1 MSAYMAGSGAH
12 LGLLENHVGET
23 STMTAHD
30 SGARIWASLA
40 VTPSSGLMFVVGVL
54 LAGALAGEFIAATTR
69 LPRVVG
75 YTLAG
80 CVAAAFGHGVAMP
93 LGGAAQVVTDLAVGV
108 LLFEI
113 GCRVHLRWLQRN
125 PGLAAMSLAEALLS
139 AVAVAAVLRL
149 FDVGWQT
156 AVACAILAMPA
167 PAAVSGRVA
176 LELGAEGQVTQRATL
191 LTALNTV
198 YAVVALTLMRT
209 WWAADDGGS
218 LHQALAGLAIS
229 LLTTAILSLLLAG
242 AVYLAARRLD
252 LRNES
257 AALLLFG
264 LVVFA
269 LVVARALGVSTLLM
283 PLLAGLLLRNSSERP
298 WVWPR
303 HFGTSGGALVLML
316 FVIVG
321 SAWTPQILV
330 AGGFAALGLLA
341 ARFVAKTAA
350 IVALSPWAGASWR
363 QGLALSITMTPLSA
377 TALVMLSE
385 LMRAEPQ
392 LAAGAV
398 PIILVS
404 IAVLELSGPIA
415 VQLALRL
422 AGELPPPPT
431 RRQAKE
437 GRP

>member
-1 MSAYMAGSGAH
+1 
-12 LGLLENHVGET
+12 
-23 STMTAHD
+23 MTALD
-30 SGARIWASLA
+30 SGARVWAGLA
-40 VTPSSGLMFVVGVL
+40 VTPSSELMFIVGVL

-80 CVAAAFGHGVAMP
+80 CFAAAFGHGVAMP
-93 LGGAAQVVTDLAVGV
+93 LGGAAQTVTDLALGL

-113 GCRVHLRWLQRN
+113 GSRVHLRWLKRN
-125 PGLAAMSLAEALLS
+125 PGLAVTSLAEALLS
-139 AVAVAAVLRL
+139 AVAVAFVLRL

-156 AVACAILAMPA
+156 TVACAILAMPA

-191 LTALNTV
+191 LTALNTL
-198 YAVVALTLMRT
+198 YAVVALILMRT

-218 LHQALAGLAIS
+218 LPQALAGLAIS
-229 LLTTAILSLLLAG
+229 LMTTLGVAALLAG
-242 AVYLAARRLD
+242 ATYLAARRLD

-264 LVVFA
+264 LVAFA
-269 LVVARALGVSTLLM
+269 IVAARSIGVSTLLM
-283 PLLAGLLLRNSSERP
+283 PLLAGLLLRNTSERP

-321 SAWTPQILV
+321 SAWSPKILV
-330 AGGFAALGLLA
+330 AGGFAALALLA
-341 ARFVAKTAA
+341 TRFAVKTLV
-350 IVALSPWAGASWR
+350 IVALSRWSGASWR

-385 LMRAEPQ
+385 LMRAEPE

-398 PIILVS
+398 PIILAS
-404 IAVLELSGPIA
+404 IAVLELIGPIA
-415 VQLALRL
+415 VQFALRL
-422 AGELPPPPT
+422 AGELPPAPKRAPPN
-431 RRQAKE
+431 KE
-437 GRP
+437 AS

>member
-1 MSAYMAGSGAH
+1 
-12 LGLLENHVGET
+12 
-23 STMTAHD
+23 MTALD
-30 SGARIWASLA
+30 SGARVWAGLA
-40 VTPSSGLMFVVGVL
+40 VTPSSELMFIVGVL

-80 CVAAAFGHGVAMP
+80 CFAGAFGHGVAMP
-93 LGGAAQVVTDLAVGV
+93 LGGAAQTVTDLALGL

-113 GCRVHLRWLQRN
+113 GSRVNLRWLRRN
-125 PGLAAMSLAEALLS
+125 PGLLATSLAESLLS
-139 AVAVAAVLRL
+139 ALAVMVVLRL

-156 AVACAILAMPA
+156 SIACAILAMPA

-176 LELGAEGQVTQRATL
+176 LELGAQGQVTQRVKM
-191 LTALNTV
+191 LTALNTL
-198 YAVVALTLMRT
+198 YAVIALTLMRT

-218 LHQALAGLAIS
+218 LPQALAGLAIS
-229 LLTTAILSLLLAG
+229 LLTTLGVAALLAG
-242 AVYLAARRLD
+242 AVFLAARRLD

-264 LVVFA
+264 LVAFA
-269 LVVARALGVSTLLM
+269 IVAARSIGVSTLLM
-283 PLLAGLLLRNSSERP
+283 PLMAGLLLRNTSDRP

-330 AGGFAALGLLA
+330 AGGFAALALLV
-341 ARFVAKTAA
+341 ARFAAKTLA
-350 IVALSPWAGASWR
+350 IVAFSRWSGQSLK
-363 QGLALSITMTPLSA
+363 QGMALSIAMTPLSA

-385 LMRAEPQ
+385 LMRAEPE

-398 PIILVS
+398 PIILAS
-404 IAVLELSGPIA
+404 IAVLELIGPIA
-415 VQLALRL
+415 VQFALRL
-422 AGELPPPPT
+422 AGELPPSP
-431 RRQAKE
+431 RRAARNKNNE
-437 GRP
+437 EASP

>member
-1 MSAYMAGSGAH
+1 MNA
-12 LGLLENHVGET
+12 LDT
-23 STMTAHD
+23 
-30 SGARIWASLA
+30 GARIWAGLA
-40 VTPSSGLMFVVGVL
+40 VAPSSALMFVVGVL

-80 CVAAAFGHGVAMP
+80 CVAAAFGHGVGMP
-93 LGGAAQVVTDLAVGV
+93 LSGAAQTVTDLALGL

-113 GCRVHLRWLQRN
+113 GSRVHLRWLRRN
-125 PGLAAMSLAEALLS
+125 PGLAATSLLEASLS
-139 AVAVAAVLRL
+139 AVAVAVVLRF
-149 FDVGWQT
+149 FDVSWQT
-156 AVACAILAMPA
+156 AIACAILAMPA
-167 PAAVSGRVA
+167 PAAVSGRVSM
-176 LELGAEGQVTQRATL
+176 ELGAEGQVTQRASL
-191 LTALNTV
+191 LTALNTL

-218 LHQALAGLAIS
+218 LPQALAGLSIS
-229 LLTTAILSLLLAG
+229 LITTLGLAALLAG
-242 AVYLAARRLD
+242 AVYLVARRLD

-257 AALLLFG
+257 AVLLLFG
-264 LVVFA
+264 LVAFSIVA
-269 LVVARALGVSTLLM
+269 ARAIGVSTLLM
-283 PLLAGLLLRNSSERP
+283 PLVAGLLLRNTSDRP

-321 SAWTPQILV
+321 SAWSPKILV
-330 AGGFAALGLLA
+330 AGGFAALALMA
-341 ARFVAKTAA
+341 ARFVAKTIA
-350 IVALSPWAGASWR
+350 IVALAPWAKASWR

-385 LMRAEPQ
+385 LMRAEPE

-398 PIILVS
+398 PIILAS
-404 IAVLELSGPIA
+404 IAVLELIGPIA
-415 VQLALRL
+415 VQFALRL
-422 AGELPPPPT
+422 AGELPPAPP
-431 RRQAKE
+431 RRRRSESGKQPGTE

>member
-1 MSAYMAGSGAH
+1 
-12 LGLLENHVGET
+12 
-23 STMTAHD
+23 MTALD
-30 SGARIWASLA
+30 SGARVWAGLA
-40 VTPSSGLMFVVGVL
+40 VTPSSELIFIVGVL

-80 CVAAAFGHGVAMP
+80 CCAAAFGHGVAMP
-93 LGGAAQVVTDLAVGV
+93 LGGAAQIVTDLALGL

-113 GCRVHLRWLQRN
+113 GCRVHLRWLARN
-125 PGLAAMSLAEALLS
+125 PGLAVTSLAEALLS
-139 AVAVAAVLRL
+139 EVAVAVVLRL
-149 FDVGWQT
+149 FSLSWQT

-176 LELGAEGQVTQRATL
+176 LELGAEGQVTRRASL
-191 LTALNTV
+191 LTALNTL
-198 YAVVALTLMRT
+198 YATVALTLMRT

-218 LHQALAGLAIS
+218 LPQALAGLAIS
-229 LLTTAILSLLLAG
+229 LLTTLGVAALLAG

-264 LVVFA
+264 LVAFA
-269 LVVARALGVSTLLM
+269 IVAARSIGVSTLLM
-283 PLLAGLLLRNSSERP
+283 PLLAGLLLRNTSERP

-321 SAWTPQILV
+321 SAWTPRILV
-330 AGGFAALGLLA
+330 AGGFAALALLA
-341 ARFVAKTAA
+341 ARFITKMLV
-350 IVALSPWAGASWR
+350 IVALSPAAKASWR

-385 LMRAEPQ
+385 LMRAEPE

-398 PIILVS
+398 PIILAA
-404 IAVLELSGPIA
+404 IAVLELIGPIA
-415 VQLALRL
+415 VQFALRL
-422 AGELPPPPT
+422 AGELPPAP
-431 RRQAKE
+431 RRAPRKQE
-437 GRP
+437 IER

>member
-1 MSAYMAGSGAH
+1 
-12 LGLLENHVGET
+12 
-23 STMTAHD
+23 MTALD
-30 SGARIWASLA
+30 SGARVWAGLA
-40 VTPSSGLMFVVGVL
+40 VTPSSELIFIVGVL

-80 CVAAAFGHGVAMP
+80 CCAAAFGHGVAMP
-93 LGGAAQVVTDLAVGV
+93 LGGAAQIVTDLALGL

-113 GCRVHLRWLQRN
+113 GCRVHLRWLARN
-125 PGLAAMSLAEALLS
+125 PGLAVTSLAEALLS
-139 AVAVAAVLRL
+139 AVAVAVVLRL
-149 FDVGWQT
+149 FSLSWQT

-176 LELGAEGQVTQRATL
+176 LELGAEGQVTRRASL
-191 LTALNTV
+191 LTALNTL
-198 YAVVALTLMRT
+198 YATVALTLMRT

-218 LHQALAGLAIS
+218 LPQALAGLAIS
-229 LLTTAILSLLLAG
+229 LLTTLGVAALLAG

-264 LVVFA
+264 LVAFA
-269 LVVARALGVSTLLM
+269 IVAARSIGVSTLLM
-283 PLLAGLLLRNSSERP
+283 PLLAGLLLRNTSERP

-321 SAWTPQILV
+321 SAWTPRILV
-330 AGGFAALGLLA
+330 AGGFAALALLA
-341 ARFVAKTAA
+341 ARFITKMLV
-350 IVALSPWAGASWR
+350 IVALSPAAKASWR

-385 LMRAEPQ
+385 LMRAEPE

-398 PIILVS
+398 PIILAA
-404 IAVLELSGPIA
+404 IAVLELIGPIA
-415 VQLALRL
+415 VQFALRL
-422 AGELPPPPT
+422 AGELPPAP
-431 RRQAKE
+431 RRAPRKQE
-437 GRP
+437 IER

>member
-1 MSAYMAGSGAH
+1 
-12 LGLLENHVGET
+12 
-23 STMTAHD
+23 MTAID
-30 SGARIWASLA
+30 SGARIWASLVVA
-40 VTPSSGLMFVVGVL
+40 PSSGLMFVVGVL

-80 CVAAAFGHGVAMP
+80 FVAAAFGHGVAMP
-93 LGGAAQVVTDLAVGV
+93 LAGAAQVVCDLALGL

-113 GCRVHLRWLQRN
+113 GCRVHLRWLKRN
-125 PGLAAMSLAEALLS
+125 PGLAAMSLAEASLS
-139 AVAVAAVLRL
+139 AIAVAIVL
-149 FDVGWQT
+149 VVIGVEKQT
-156 AVACAILAMPA
+156 AVACALLAMPA
-167 PAAVSGRVA
+167 PAAVSGRVS
-176 LELGAEGQVTQRATL
+176 LELGAEGQVTQRVTL
-191 LTALNTV
+191 LTALNTL
-198 YAVVALTLMRT
+198 YAVIALTLMRT
-209 WWAADDGGS
+209 WWAADDEGGS

-229 LLTTAILSLLLAG
+229 FSTTAVLAVLLAG

-264 LVVFA
+264 LVVFSI
-269 LVVARALGVSTLLM
+269 VVARALGVSTLLM
-283 PLLAGLLLRNSSERP
+283 PLLAGLMLRNGSERP

-321 SAWTPQILV
+321 SAWSPRILV
-330 AGGFAALGLLA
+330 AGGLTALALLA
-341 ARFVAKTAA
+341 ARFLSKTAA
-350 IVALSPWAGASWR
+350 IIALSPWAGASWR
-363 QGLALSITMTPLSA
+363 QGLALSIAMTPLSA

-385 LMRAEPQ
+385 LMRAEPA

-398 PIILVS
+398 PIILASV
-404 IAVLELSGPIA
+404 AVLELIGPIA
-415 VQLALRL
+415 VQLALRV
-422 AGELPPPPT
+422 AGELPPRPRPQ
-431 RRQAKE
+431 RKE

>member
-1 MSAYMAGSGAH
+1 
-12 LGLLENHVGET
+12 
-23 STMTAHD
+23 MTALD
-30 SGARIWASLA
+30 TGARVWAGLA
-40 VTPSSGLMFVVGVL
+40 VPPSSGLMFIVAVL

-80 CVAAAFGHGVAMP
+80 FVAAALGDGVAMP
-93 LGGAAQVVTDLAVGV
+93 LAGAAQIVTDLALGL

-113 GCRVHLRWLQRN
+113 GCRVHLRWLRRN
-125 PGLAAMSLAEALLS
+125 PGLAMTSLAEALLS
-139 AVAVAAVLRL
+139 AVAVALVLRL
-149 FDVGWQT
+149 FSLGWPT
-156 AVACAILAMPA
+156 AIACAILAMPA

-176 LELGAEGQVTQRATL
+176 LELGAEGQVTQRASL
-191 LTALNTV
+191 LTALNTL

-218 LHQALAGLAIS
+218 LTDALAGLTIS
-229 LLTTAILSLLLAG
+229 LLTTLGLAALLAG
-242 AVYLAARRLD
+242 AIYLVARRLD

-257 AALLLFG
+257 AVLLLFG
-264 LVVFA
+264 LVAFA
-269 LVVARALGVSTLLM
+269 IVAARAIGVSTLLM
-283 PLLAGLLLRNSSERP
+283 PLLAGLLLRNTSERP

-321 SAWTPQILV
+321 SAWSPQILV
-330 AGGFAALGLLA
+330 AGGFAALALLA

-350 IVALSPWAGASWR
+350 IVLLAPPAKASWR

-385 LMRAEPQ
+385 LARAEPE

-398 PIILVS
+398 PIILAS
-404 IAVLELSGPIA
+404 IAVLELIGPIA
-415 VQLALRL
+415 VQFALRL
-422 AGELPPPPT
+422 AGELPPVPA
-431 RRQAKE
+431 RRQHKE
-437 GRP
+437 DRE

>member
-1 MSAYMAGSGAH
+1 
-12 LGLLENHVGET
+12 
-23 STMTAHD
+23 MTVLD
-30 SGARIWASLA
+30 SGARVWAALA
-40 VTPSSGLMFVVGVL
+40 VTPSSELMFIVGVL

-80 CVAAAFGHGVAMP
+80 CLAAAFGHGVSLP
-93 LGGAAQVVTDLAVGV
+93 LSGAAQTVTDLALGL

-113 GCRVHLRWLQRN
+113 GSRVNLRWLRRN
-125 PGLAAMSLAEALLS
+125 PGLLATSLAEALLS
-139 AVAVAAVLRL
+139 AVAVALVLRL

-156 AVACAILAMPA
+156 AIACAILAMPA

-176 LELGAEGQVTQRATL
+176 LELGAQGQVTQRASV
-191 LTALNTV
+191 LTALNTL
-198 YAVVALTLMRT
+198 YAVIALTLMRT

-218 LHQALAGLAIS
+218 LPQALAGLAVS
-229 LLTTAILSLLLAG
+229 LLTTLGVAALLAG
-242 AVYLAARRLD
+242 ATYLTARRLD

-264 LVVFA
+264 M
-269 LVVARALGVSTLLM
+269 VAFTIVAARSIGVSTLLM
-283 PLLAGLLLRNSSERP
+283 PLLAGLLLRNTSERP

-321 SAWTPQILV
+321 SAWSPQILV
-330 AGGFAALGLLA
+330 AGGFAALALLV
-341 ARFVAKTAA
+341 ARFVAKAAA
-350 IVALSPWAGASWR
+350 IVLLAPAARSTWR

-385 LMRAEPQ
+385 LMRAEPA
-392 LAAGAV
+392 LTAGAV
-398 PIILVS
+398 PIILAS
-404 IAVLELSGPIA
+404 IAVLELVGPIA
-415 VQLALRL
+415 VQFALRL
-422 AGELPPPPT
+422 AGELPPAPK
-431 RRQAKE
+431 RNRKNREAGE
-437 GRP
+437 

>member
-1 MSAYMAGSGAH
+1 MT
-12 LGLLENHVGET
+12 GL
-23 STMTAHD
+23 D
-30 SGARIWASLA
+30 SGARVWAGLA
-40 VTPSSGLMFVVGVL
+40 VTPSSELMFIVGVL

-80 CVAAAFGHGVAMP
+80 CVAAALGHGVAMP
-93 LGGAAQVVTDLAVGV
+93 LAGAAQIVTDLALGL

-113 GCRVHLRWLQRN
+113 GSRVRLGWLRRN
-125 PGLAAMSLAEALLS
+125 PGLAMTSLAEALLS
-139 AVAVAAVLRL
+139 AVAVAFVLRL

-156 AVACAILAMPA
+156 AIACAILAMPA

-176 LELGAEGQVTQRATL
+176 LELGAEGQVTHRASL
-191 LTALNTV
+191 LTALNTL

-218 LHQALAGLAIS
+218 LPQALSGLAIS
-229 LLTTAILSLLLAG
+229 LLTTLGVAALLAG
-242 AVYLAARRLD
+242 AAYLAARRLD

-264 LVVFA
+264 LVAFA
-269 LVVARALGVSTLLM
+269 IVAARAVGVSTLLM
-283 PLLAGLLLRNSSERP
+283 PLVAGLLLRNSSERP

-330 AGGFAALGLLA
+330 AGGFAALALLA
-341 ARFVAKTAA
+341 TRFIAKTVA
-350 IVALSPWAGASWR
+350 IVALSRWADMSWR

-385 LMRAEPQ
+385 LMRAEPA

-398 PIILVS
+398 PIILAS
-404 IAVLELSGPIA
+404 IAVLELIGPIA
-415 VQLALRL
+415 VQFALRL
-422 AGELPPPPT
+422 AGELPPAPQRGWRLKPK
-431 RRQAKE
+431 QEAKE
-437 GRP
+437 